1 MPNESAPVPDT
12 YLVGRGDQLLINFY
26 GKESE
31 SFEVI
36 VDREGRINIPDLSP
50 VQVAGLTF
58 AEVKELIKV
67 KVEQEVIGV
76 KAFVSLGKLRSIR
89 ILVLG
94 EAYKP
99 GSYSVSSLTTVSHA
113 LFVSGGVTDIAS
125 LRNIQVKRGGKLVA
139 NFDLYDLL
147 IRGDSSNDIILKPG
161 DVVFIPSVG
170 EQVTVDGLVKRPAI
184 FELKKGE
191 TAEHLLKMAGGIKPN
206 AYAKSRSAKKWSGL
220 R

>member
-1 MPNESAPVPDT
+1 M
-12 YLVGRGDQLLINFY
+12 
-26 GKESE
+26 
-31 SFEVI
+31 
-36 VDREGRINIPDLSP
+36 
-50 VQVAGLTF
+50 
-58 AEVKELIKV
+58 
-67 KVEQEVIGV
+67 
-76 KAFVSLGKLRSIR
+76 
-89 ILVLG
+89 
-94 EAYKP
+94 
-99 GSYSVSSLTTVSHA
+99 SSLTTVSHA
-113 LFVSGGVTDIAS
+113 LFVSGGVSDIAS

-206 AYAKSRSAKKWSGL
+206 AYAKSVIVERFNNQHKEVLSVDFSKEQVNYIPQDGDRIRFSAIGEQYQT
-220 R
+220 

>member
-1 MPNESAPVPDT
+1 
-12 YLVGRGDQLLINFY
+12 LLINFY

-99 GSYSVSSLTTVSHA
+99 G
-113 LFVSGGVTDIAS
+113 
-125 LRNIQVKRGGKLVA
+125 
-139 NFDLYDLL
+139 
-147 IRGDSSNDIILKPG
+147 
-161 DVVFIPSVG
+161 
-170 EQVTVDGLVKRPAI
+170 
-184 FELKKGE
+184 
-191 TAEHLLKMAGGIKPN
+191 
-206 AYAKSRSAKKWSGL
+206 
-220 R
+220 